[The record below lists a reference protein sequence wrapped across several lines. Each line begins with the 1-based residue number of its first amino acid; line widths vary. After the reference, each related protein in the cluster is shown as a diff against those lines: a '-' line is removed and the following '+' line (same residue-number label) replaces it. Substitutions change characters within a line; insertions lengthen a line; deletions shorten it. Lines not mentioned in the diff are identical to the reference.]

1 MEVKMKRVF
10 ILKGLDCP
18 NCSAKIEK
26 EVGALPGVESSVV
39 NLMQQTLTVQSE
51 KSADA
56 TLAEQ
61 VETIVHSHEPDVE
74 VSEKTEPAV
83 TKVYLLKGLDC
94 PNCSAKI
101 EKEVGELGG
110 VASSTVNLMNQTLT
124 VQAGTSVATSLLDT
138 VTTIVH
144 SHEPDVEVSEK
155 TEPAVTKV
163 YLLKGLDCPNCSA
176 KIEKEVG
183 ELDGVASSTV
193 NLMNQTLT
201 VQAGTSV
208 ATSLLDTV
216 TTIVHSHEPD
226 VEVSEKT
233 EPAVTKVY
241 LLKGLDCPNCS
252 AKIEKEVGE
261 LDGVAS
267 STVNLMNQTLTVQ
280 AGTSVA
286 ASLLDTVTTIVHSH
300 EPDVEV
306 SEKQLEATAPVKKD
320 EKAAV
325 YNDEDKKRTI
335 RLAVGAVV
343 YAIGMALTVFAKLP
357 TLAELAFLIVAYVIL
372 GWDVVW
378 QAVKNITRG
387 QVFDEHFLMSVSTI
401 GAFAIGEYPE
411 AVAVMLF
418 YQVGEFFQSLA
429 VKRSRKSIS
438 DLMDICPDSATVKR
452 NGVLQ
457 VVSPESVAVGEIIVV
472 KPGEKIPLD
481 GIVVDGESMLDTK
494 ALTGESVPRSI
505 RKGDEA
511 LSGCINQSGLLTLK
525 VTKSFGESTVSKIT
539 DLVENASARKAP
551 TENFITTFAR
561 YYTPVVVG
569 MAAVLAIIPPL
580 VLGGGWSEW
589 LRRGFVFLIVSCP
602 CALVISIPLTFF
614 GGIGAASKRGVLV
627 KGGNYLEALNKV
639 SVVVFDKTGTLTKG
653 VFEVANIIP
662 AAGYQKEQV
671 LEYAAQAESYSN
683 HPIAKSIL
691 ATYGKP
697 IDQKQFSGF
706 EEISGHGISVMVQ
719 GKKVLAGNSKLM
731 ESEKIAYAACDAA
744 GTKFYVAA
752 DGSYV
757 GCILIADEVKPDSK
771 CAIAEL
777 KKIGVEKTVM
787 LTGDDERI
795 GKSVADE
802 LGLDAYYAQLLP
814 DQKVEKLEM
823 LDKQKRQGS
832 KLAFVG
838 DGINDAPV
846 LARADVGIAMGGLGS
861 DAAIEAAD
869 VVLMTDEPSKLVEAI
884 DVAKATKRI
893 VMQNIV
899 IALGIKSVFLV
910 LGALGMAGMWEA
922 VFGDV
927 GVTIIAVLNAMRILK
942 K

>member
-1 MEVKMKRVF
+1 M
-10 ILKGLDCP
+10 
-18 NCSAKIEK
+18 
-26 EVGALPGVESSVV
+26 
-39 NLMQQTLTVQSE
+39 
-51 KSADA
+51 
-56 TLAEQ
+56 
-61 VETIVHSHEPDVE
+61 
-74 VSEKTEPAV
+74 
-83 TKVYLLKGLDC
+83 
-94 PNCSAKI
+94 
-101 EKEVGELGG
+101 
-110 VASSTVNLMNQTLT
+110 
-124 VQAGTSVATSLLDT
+124 
-138 VTTIVH
+138 
-144 SHEPDVEVSEK
+144 
-155 TEPAVTKV
+155 
-163 YLLKGLDCPNCSA
+163 
-176 KIEKEVG
+176 
-183 ELDGVASSTV
+183 
-193 NLMNQTLT
+193 
-201 VQAGTSV
+201 
-208 ATSLLDTV
+208 
-216 TTIVHSHEPD
+216 
-226 VEVSEKT
+226 
-233 EPAVTKVY
+233 
-241 LLKGLDCPNCS
+241 
-252 AKIEKEVGE
+252 
-261 LDGVAS
+261 
-267 STVNLMNQTLTVQ
+267 
-280 AGTSVA
+280 
-286 ASLLDTVTTIVHSH
+286 
-300 EPDVEV
+300 
-306 SEKQLEATAPVKKD
+306 
-320 EKAAV
+320 
-325 YNDEDKKRTI
+325 
-335 RLAVGAVV
+335 
-343 YAIGMALTVFAKLP
+343 
-357 TLAELAFLIVAYVIL
+357 IL

-457 VVSPESVAVGEIIVV
+457 VVSPESAAVGEIIVV

-627 KGGNYLEALNKV
+627 KGSNYLEALNKV

-777 KKIGVEKTVM
+777 KKIGVEKTIM

>member
-1 MEVKMKRVF
+1 
-10 ILKGLDCP
+10 
-18 NCSAKIEK
+18 
-26 EVGALPGVESSVV
+26 
-39 NLMQQTLTVQSE
+39 
-51 KSADA
+51 
-56 TLAEQ
+56 
-61 VETIVHSHEPDVE
+61 
-74 VSEKTEPAV
+74 
-83 TKVYLLKGLDC
+83 
-94 PNCSAKI
+94 
-101 EKEVGELGG
+101 
-110 VASSTVNLMNQTLT
+110 
-124 VQAGTSVATSLLDT
+124 
-138 VTTIVH
+138 
-144 SHEPDVEVSEK
+144 
-155 TEPAVTKV
+155 
-163 YLLKGLDCPNCSA
+163 
-176 KIEKEVG
+176 
-183 ELDGVASSTV
+183 
-193 NLMNQTLT
+193 
-201 VQAGTSV
+201 
-208 ATSLLDTV
+208 
-216 TTIVHSHEPD
+216 
-226 VEVSEKT
+226 
-233 EPAVTKVY
+233 
-241 LLKGLDCPNCS
+241 
-252 AKIEKEVGE
+252 
-261 LDGVAS
+261 
-267 STVNLMNQTLTVQ
+267 MNQTLTVQ

-357 TLAELAFLIVAYVIL
+357 TLAELAFLIVEYVIL

-438 DLMDICPDSATVKR
+438 DLMDIRPDSATVKR

-627 KGGNYLEALNKV
+627 KGSNYLEALNKV

>member
-1 MEVKMKRVF
+1 M
-10 ILKGLDCP
+10 
-18 NCSAKIEK
+18 
-26 EVGALPGVESSVV
+26 
-39 NLMQQTLTVQSE
+39 
-51 KSADA
+51 A
-56 TLAEQ
+56 T
-61 VETIVHSHEPDVE
+61 
-74 VSEKTEPAV
+74 
-83 TKVYLLKGLDC
+83 
-94 PNCSAKI
+94 
-101 EKEVGELGG
+101 
-110 VASSTVNLMNQTLT
+110 
-124 VQAGTSVATSLLDT
+124 
-138 VTTIVH
+138 
-144 SHEPDVEVSEK
+144 
-155 TEPAVTKV
+155 
-163 YLLKGLDCPNCSA
+163 
-176 KIEKEVG
+176 
-183 ELDGVASSTV
+183 
-193 NLMNQTLT
+193 
-201 VQAGTSV
+201 
-208 ATSLLDTV
+208 
-216 TTIVHSHEPD
+216 
-226 VEVSEKT
+226 
-233 EPAVTKVY
+233 
-241 LLKGLDCPNCS
+241 
-252 AKIEKEVGE
+252 
-261 LDGVAS
+261 
-267 STVNLMNQTLTVQ
+267 
-280 AGTSVA
+280 
-286 ASLLDTVTTIVHSH
+286 SLLDTVTTIVHSH

-438 DLMDICPDSATVKR
+438 DLMDIRPDSATVKR

-627 KGGNYLEALNKV
+627 KGSNYLEALNKV

-744 GTKFYVAA
+744 GTKCYVAA

-910 LGALGMAGMWEA
+910 LGALGMTGMWEA

>member
-1 MEVKMKRVF
+1 M
-10 ILKGLDCP
+10 
-18 NCSAKIEK
+18 
-26 EVGALPGVESSVV
+26 
-39 NLMQQTLTVQSE
+39 
-51 KSADA
+51 
-56 TLAEQ
+56 
-61 VETIVHSHEPDVE
+61 
-74 VSEKTEPAV
+74 
-83 TKVYLLKGLDC
+83 
-94 PNCSAKI
+94 
-101 EKEVGELGG
+101 
-110 VASSTVNLMNQTLT
+110 
-124 VQAGTSVATSLLDT
+124 
-138 VTTIVH
+138 
-144 SHEPDVEVSEK
+144 
-155 TEPAVTKV
+155 
-163 YLLKGLDCPNCSA
+163 
-176 KIEKEVG
+176 
-183 ELDGVASSTV
+183 
-193 NLMNQTLT
+193 
-201 VQAGTSV
+201 
-208 ATSLLDTV
+208 
-216 TTIVHSHEPD
+216 
-226 VEVSEKT
+226 
-233 EPAVTKVY
+233 
-241 LLKGLDCPNCS
+241 
-252 AKIEKEVGE
+252 
-261 LDGVAS
+261 
-267 STVNLMNQTLTVQ
+267 
-280 AGTSVA
+280 
-286 ASLLDTVTTIVHSH
+286 
-300 EPDVEV
+300 

-438 DLMDICPDSATVKR
+438 DLMDIRPDSATVKR

-627 KGGNYLEALNKV
+627 KGSNYLEALNKV

-823 LDKQKRQGS
+823 LDKQKQQGS

>member
-1 MEVKMKRVF
+1 MA
-10 ILKGLDCP
+10 G
-18 NCSAKIEK
+18 
-26 EVGALPGVESSVV
+26 
-39 NLMQQTLTVQSE
+39 SE
-51 KSADA
+51 
-56 TLAEQ
+56 
-61 VETIVHSHEPDVE
+61 
-74 VSEKTEPAV
+74 
-83 TKVYLLKGLDC
+83 
-94 PNCSAKI
+94 
-101 EKEVGELGG
+101 
-110 VASSTVNLMNQTLT
+110 
-124 VQAGTSVATSLLDT
+124 
-138 VTTIVH
+138 
-144 SHEPDVEVSEK
+144 
-155 TEPAVTKV
+155 
-163 YLLKGLDCPNCSA
+163 
-176 KIEKEVG
+176 
-183 ELDGVASSTV
+183 
-193 NLMNQTLT
+193 
-201 VQAGTSV
+201 
-208 ATSLLDTV
+208 
-216 TTIVHSHEPD
+216 
-226 VEVSEKT
+226 
-233 EPAVTKVY
+233 
-241 LLKGLDCPNCS
+241 
-252 AKIEKEVGE
+252 
-261 LDGVAS
+261 
-267 STVNLMNQTLTVQ
+267 
-280 AGTSVA
+280 
-286 ASLLDTVTTIVHSH
+286 
-300 EPDVEV
+300 
-306 SEKQLEATAPVKKD
+306 
-320 EKAAV
+320 
-325 YNDEDKKRTI
+325 
-335 RLAVGAVV
+335 
-343 YAIGMALTVFAKLP
+343 
-357 TLAELAFLIVAYVIL
+357 
-372 GWDVVW
+372 
-378 QAVKNITRG
+378 NITRG

-627 KGGNYLEALNKV
+627 KGSNYLEALNKV

-697 IDQKQFSGF
+697 IDQKQFSDF